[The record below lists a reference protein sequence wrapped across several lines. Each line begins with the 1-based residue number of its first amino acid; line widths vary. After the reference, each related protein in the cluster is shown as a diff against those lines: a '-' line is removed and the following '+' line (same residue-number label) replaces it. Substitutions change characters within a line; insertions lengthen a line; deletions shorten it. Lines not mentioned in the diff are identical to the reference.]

1 MANVNP
7 SMDHIMSPIFGIGNG
22 CSLNKELISLKSG
35 TTLMLPFLIEIA
47 KVGELLSSS
56 RTVSI
61 NQAISVRGFLLHCWR
76 DSIWASMDWSDS
88 FVYEM

>member
-47 KVGELLSSS
+47 KVGE
-56 RTVSI
+56 V
-61 NQAISVRGFLLHCWR
+61 
-76 DSIWASMDWSDS
+76 
-88 FVYEM
+88 